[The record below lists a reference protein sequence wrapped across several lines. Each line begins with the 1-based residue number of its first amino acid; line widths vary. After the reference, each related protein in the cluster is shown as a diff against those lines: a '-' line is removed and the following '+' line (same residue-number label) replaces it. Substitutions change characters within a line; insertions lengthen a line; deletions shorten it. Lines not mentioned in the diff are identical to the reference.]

1 MTRLIHP
8 TNDARLAEM
17 AKRKTDITRV
27 IANLRSMLREAEQAA
42 LPCGV
47 RPPNPQ
53 AARAKLHQVA
63 RELEGVL
70 Q

>member
-1 MTRLIHP
+1 MTP
-8 TNDARLAEM
+8 TIPQSNDLTRTIARVRA
-17 AKRKTDITRV
+17 
-27 IANLRSMLREAEQAA
+27 MLREAEQAT
-42 LPCGV
+42 LPCGI
-47 RPPNPQ
+47 RPPNHQ

>member
-1 MTRLIHP
+1 MMTPYTDLTRTI
-8 TNDARLAEM
+8 AR
-17 AKRKTDITRV
+17 V
-27 IANLRSMLREAEQAA
+27 RSMLREAEQAT

>member
-1 MTRLIHP
+1 MTPNTDLTRTI
-8 TNDARLAEM
+8 ARVRA
-17 AKRKTDITRV
+17 
-27 IANLRSMLREAEQAA
+27 MLREAEQAT

-53 AARAKLHQVA
+53 AVRAILHQVA

>member
-1 MTRLIHP
+1 MTPHTDLTRTI
-8 TNDARLAEM
+8 AR
-17 AKRKTDITRV
+17 
-27 IANLRSMLREAEQAA
+27 LRSMLREAEQAT